1 MKFRTCAVVAFAFV
15 CTTGASFGQQAAPAK
30 GFYSFGADQT
40 IADIGK
46 LEWAP
51 LKLEG
56 LPEGIEIA
64 TLRGDL
70 GKGGGEIAA
79 FFDVDT
85 QDVQVVI
92 AYPQKVDQL
101 AVL

>member
-30 GFYSFGADQT
+30 GFYSFGRPT

-64 TLRGDL
+64 TLRVDL
-70 GKGGGEIAA
+70 GKAAEKSCCVPFPDTLSQTIATP
-79 FFDVDT
+79 VMNC
-85 QDVQVVI
+85 I
-92 AYPQKVDQL
+92 SG
-101 AVL
+101 